1 MFMSIFD
8 VKPKFLYPHSR
19 QFPFD
24 SIASDIITELKKRN
38 WKVPGIVVKFD
49 SYGSGEAKY
58 KKVRYISGQ
67 DFKLTFSR
75 KQEMLDSRW
84 SDTAALCS
92 VHIPRECL
100 EVFEDESGPKYYL
113 YVGGKWQEHKNWFM
127 NSIKIHAKLN
137 KEPRRYL
144 MYLGNHTEENG
155 VRSSMLI
162 NTTDCDCEYAAIDNE
177 PQSISLDETF
187 ERIIGWLKANVLDNI
202 LKSPESTLVEE
213 TYEKLVPYNGPWERI
228 FSICPSSDLNRI
240 RKGIENPKQLL
251 PEDRYASF
259 GSFPRL
265 VPLWVK
271 AKTNLPKIARD
282 EFCWCDTNQC
292 ITNENGKQEISQ
304 CIISG
309 MVFDTQCSRLVSIKL
324 KYANNVYVIDDA
336 KFDETHQKL
345 SKEIKPRIRLT
356 SDDLG
361 KAYAARAATIVPINE
376 YKGGYQNPIVL
387 IGRELDFDEIE
398 WIED

>member
-1 MFMSIFD
+1 MSIFD

-24 SIASDIITELKKRN
+24 SIASDIITELEKRN
-38 WKVPGIVVKFD
+38 WRVPGIVVEFD

-58 KKVRYISGQ
+58 KKVRYIRGQ

-75 KQEMLDSRW
+75 KQGMLDSRW

-92 VHIPRECL
+92 VHISHECL

-113 YVGGKWQEHKNWFM
+113 YVGDKWQEDKNWFM

-144 MYLGNHTEENG
+144 LYLGNHTGENG

-162 NTTDCDCEYAAIDNE
+162 NTTDCDREYAAMDNE

-202 LKSPESTLVEE
+202 LNNPEPTLVEE
-213 TYEKLVPYNGPWERI
+213 THEKLVPYNGPWERI
-228 FSICPSSDLNRI
+228 FSICPSSDLDRI
-240 RKGIENPKQLL
+240 RKGIENPEQLP

-265 VPLWVK
+265 VPLWVR
-271 AKTNLPKIARD
+271 AKTNLSKVARD
-282 EFCWCDTNQC
+282 EFCWCDTNQR
-292 ITNENGKQEISQ
+292 ITNENGKQKIS
-304 CIISG
+304 CHIISEL
-309 MVFDTQCSRLVSIKL
+309 VSHFPCSKLVSIKL

-336 KFDETHQKL
+336 EFDETKQKL
-345 SKEIKPRIRLT
+345 SKKIKPRIRLT
-356 SDDLG
+356 NDELS
-361 KAYAARAATIVPINE
+361 KAFVARAATIVPINE
-376 YKGGYQNPIVL
+376 YKGGYQKPVVL